1 MPSRLVVE
9 GDSVRIVEVPPRQA
23 RPAAA
28 LAVAEGNAYRGRLL
42 IPLAIVTLVLARPAW
57 AQLLVGEDDP
67 SEPIWAVD
75 VVTNQ
80 ATPVLSGFG
89 AVAMAVDGNTNTLYF
104 MTNTVT
110 LYKWDLDTPLTPP
123 TLVGTTVNTAGQ
135 NLSLTGLAFDNAT
148 NKLYAAR
155 TLDSSSGP
163 EGFYEVNPASGVS
176 TLKFGVT
183 ATSFDFG
190 GFDYNPQTGNFYAN
204 NDVGATGI
212 YRVDFANNNVNFVA
226 PYPQTS
232 DNPPDIDGLA
242 VGGGKIYMV
251 EDRAVQTGGKVYVY
265 NIATGAYEPVLQ
277 TPWFFN
283 ETFAGAT
290 YIPNFADFMAN
301 IPEPTGA
308 VAFVM
313 IGIAA
318 LSRRRAFGTSL
329 RMASRSSRSRS

>member
-1 MPSRLVVE
+1 VE
-9 GDSVRIVEVPPRQA
+9 GVSVRIVEVSPRRA
-23 RPAAA
+23 KPAA
-28 LAVAEGNAYRGRLL
+28 LAVAASCSCRRVLL
-42 IPLAIVTLVLARPAW
+42 ILLAIVILVIARPAR

-67 SEPIWAVD
+67 SEPIWAVN

-110 LYKWDLDTPLTPP
+110 LYKWDLDTPQTPP
-123 TLVGTTVNTAGQ
+123 TLVGTTVNSSGQ
-135 NLSLTGLAFDNAT
+135 NLSLTGLAFDNAN
-148 NKLYAAR
+148 NKLYASR

-163 EGFYEVNPASGVS
+163 EGFYEVNPNTAVS

-190 GFDYNPQTGNFYAN
+190 GLDYDPQTGNFYAN

-265 NIATGAYEPVLQ
+265 NLAAGAYEPALQ

-290 YIPNFADFMAN
+290 YIPNFSDFMAN
-301 IPEPTGA
+301 VPEPAGA
-308 VAFVM
+308 TALLLV
-313 IGIAA
+313 GIAA
-318 LSRRRAFGTSL
+318 LSRRRV
-329 RMASRSSRSRS
+329 RE

>member
-1 MPSRLVVE
+1 MSYRRVLLV
-9 GDSVRIVEVPPRQA
+9 G
-23 RPAAA
+23 
-28 LAVAEGNAYRGRLL
+28 
-42 IPLAIVTLVLARPAW
+42 LAIVTLVLARPAR

-67 SEPIWAVD
+67 SEPIWAVNI
-75 VVTNQ
+75 VTNQ

-110 LYKWDLDTPLTPP
+110 LYKWDLDTPQTPP
-123 TLVGTTVNTAGQ
+123 TLVGTTVNPSGQ
-135 NLSLTGLAFDNAT
+135 NLSLAGLAFDNA
-148 NKLYAAR
+148 NNRLYASR

-163 EGFYEVNPASGVS
+163 EGFYEVNPGTGVS
-176 TLKFGVT
+176 TLKFGV
-183 ATSFDFG
+183 AASQFDFG
-190 GFDYNPQTGNFYAN
+190 GFDYDPLTGNFYAN

-212 YRVDFANNNVNFVA
+212 YRVDLANNSVNFLA

-242 VGGGKIYMV
+242 VGGGKVYMV

-265 NIATGAYEPVLQ
+265 NLTTNAYEPALQ

-290 YIPNFADFMAN
+290 YIPNFSDFMAN
-301 IPEPTGA
+301 VPEPGSATA
-308 VAFVM
+308 LLLM
-313 IGIAA
+313 GIAA
-318 LSRRRAFGTSL
+318 LSRRRARAESPRDNVRG
-329 RMASRSSRSRS
+329 